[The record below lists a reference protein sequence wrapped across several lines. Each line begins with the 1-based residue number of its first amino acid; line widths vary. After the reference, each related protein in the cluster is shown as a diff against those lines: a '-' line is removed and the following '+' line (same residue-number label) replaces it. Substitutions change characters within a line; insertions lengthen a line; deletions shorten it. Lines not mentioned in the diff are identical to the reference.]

1 MCAQPAKVMVP
12 EAPRLHVAFA
22 LGIQVYKQ
30 GLEHR
35 DPSIQI
41 IQIVESQMEKNMQH
55 ETETGVT

>member
-41 IQIVESQMEKNMQH
+41 IQIIES
-55 ETETGVT
+55 